1 MSEDETREI
10 SNATAGK
17 ARPETPAPASCS
29 LATEAVNSALPVEA
43 LERFSGTFERSV
55 RRWEI
60 IVYPSIV
67 ALIAMVGGAF
77 FFIYSLTRDMRDLA
91 LQIQPQLGYNIDKV
105 AASVYQLSSSLDQ
118 MSQNIDTMRVKME
131 TMSGDVG
138 SISTQMG
145 YMKTMTEQMAAMNA
159 SMVAMTAQTD
169 AIRWNMQTMNRSIG
183 KPMAMFNSFMPW

>member
-1 MSEDETREI
+1 MSDKEAKLINVATDNASSETLPP
-10 SNATAGK
+10 G
-17 ARPETPAPASCS
+17 PPASCS
-29 LATEAVNSALPVEA
+29 LAAEAVSSALPIEA

-77 FFIYSLTRDMRDLA
+77 FFIYSLTRDMRDMA

-118 MSQNIDTMRVKME
+118 MSQNIDTMRINME
-131 TMSGDVG
+131 RMSTDVG
-138 SISTQMG
+138 SISNQMV
-145 YMKTMTEQMAAMNA
+145 YMKAMTEQMNAMNV
-159 SMVAMTAQTD
+159 SMVAMTAQTN
-169 AIRWNMQTMNRSIG
+169 AMRWSMQSMG
-183 KPMAMFNSFMPW
+183 KPMSMFNSFMPW

>member
-1 MSEDETREI
+1 MSEDEVKVLSKAAAEKP
-10 SNATAGK
+10 SPEASMPAG
-17 ARPETPAPASCS
+17 CGF
-29 LATEAVNSALPVEA
+29 ATEAVNTALPVEA

-131 TMSGDVG
+131 KMSADV
-138 SISTQMG
+138 SAISTQMT
-145 YMKTMTEQMAAMNA
+145 YMKIMTEQMSVMNA

-169 AIRWNMQTMNRSIG
+169 AIRWNMQSMNRSIG
-183 KPMAMFNSFMPW
+183 KPMAMFNNFMPW